1 MKTIINDTFM
11 LKTDTARKLYHEHA
25 ESMPIIDYHNHLSP
39 REICE
44 DRMYENMTAVWLGGD
59 HYKWRAMRAMGYP
72 EELVTGVTVDMSGS
86 ENKAEKDYKRFL
98 AYADTVQSCVG
109 NPLYHWTHL
118 ELKRYFDIDTA
129 LTPDTAEEIW
139 DECNQKL
146 KLKEYSTLNL
156 LRRQKVKV
164 LCTTDDP
171 IDDLKFH
178 KEIAGKISDISVRP
192 SFRPGNVLDIEK
204 DTYNN
209 YIKKL
214 EEASG
219 ISISDVEALLEAL
232 KIRLKYFMENGC
244 RVTDHSLE
252 GDFFRRT
259 SKEEVNRIFRKR
271 MEAAA
276 DSEGLSPNP
285 LSVDEAA
292 AYRGYVMGEL
302 GKLYAEEGLAMQLHI
317 GAIRNNSDR
326 MFKLLGADT
335 GYDSVHDMNYAPQL
349 AELLNSMDKEDKLPR
364 TILYYLNP
372 KDAAML
378 MTMAGNFQGNSE
390 GIKGRIQLGSAWWF
404 NDHKNGMRQQLQAF
418 SDNGVLATFIG
429 MLTDSRSFLSFPR
442 HEYFR
447 RILCD
452 MVGDL
457 VESGEYPADMDFLG
471 KMIEDICYNNAQKYF
486 RF

>member
-1 MKTIINDTFM
+1 
-11 LKTDTARKLYHEHA
+11 
-25 ESMPIIDYHNHLSP
+25 
-39 REICE
+39 
-44 DRMYENMTAVWLGGD
+44 
-59 HYKWRAMRAMGYP
+59 
-72 EELVTGVTVDMSGS
+72 
-86 ENKAEKDYKRFL
+86 
-98 AYADTVQSCVG
+98 
-109 NPLYHWTHL
+109 
-118 ELKRYFDIDTA
+118 
-129 LTPDTAEEIW
+129 
-139 DECNQKL
+139 
-146 KLKEYSTLNL
+146 
-156 LRRQKVKV
+156 
-164 LCTTDDP
+164 
-171 IDDLKFH
+171 
-178 KEIAGKISDISVRP
+178 
-192 SFRPGNVLDIEK
+192 
-204 DTYNN
+204 
-209 YIKKL
+209 
-214 EEASG
+214 
-219 ISISDVEALLEAL
+219 
-232 KIRLKYFMENGC
+232 
-244 RVTDHSLE
+244 
-252 GDFFRRT
+252 
-259 SKEEVNRIFRKR
+259 
-271 MEAAA
+271 MEAAT

-452 MVGDL
+452 LVGDL

-471 KMIEDICYNNAQKYF
+471 RMIEDICYNNAQKYF